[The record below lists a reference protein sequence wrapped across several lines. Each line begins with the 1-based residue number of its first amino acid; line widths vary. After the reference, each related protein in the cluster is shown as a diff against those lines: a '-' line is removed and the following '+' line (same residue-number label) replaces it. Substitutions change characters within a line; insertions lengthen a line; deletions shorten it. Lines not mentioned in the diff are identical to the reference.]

1 MAARGGPLQP
11 QPLEGCEQVRGRR
24 PQTKCRDH
32 HFPDSSSRQ
41 RKKHAMTVPDVQ
53 RADSPHNDNFEDFR
67 MAWLRQVASDRW
79 LNNRAGSVA
88 IALCEHADPA
98 TRLARPVQQQIADR
112 LGITDRTVRAVVTGM
127 AQRGHLQVTVRRN
140 QQPNTYRLVLVEG
153 RANV

>member
-1 MAARGGPLQP
+1 
-11 QPLEGCEQVRGRR
+11 
-24 PQTKCRDH
+24 
-32 HFPDSSSRQ
+32 
-41 RKKHAMTVPDVQ
+41 MTVPDVQ